1 MERGLEVAEGM
12 SRVELFEKIRRDRE
26 FDGLSMHALA
36 RRYGVHRRTV
46 RQALG
51 SAVPPERKRPVGRPA
66 PALGAWREWIDQIL
80 IADQTAP
87 RKQRHTAKRI
97 ADRLAAE
104 HGVVVAESTMRDH
117 VRKRRRELGLAAEAF
132 CEQVHDPG
140 VTAEVDWGEA
150 TVSVAGVLS
159 VLGLFLMR
167 SCFSGACFVMAFET
181 QCQQAFFE
189 GHVHALDWFSGV
201 FATIRYDNL
210 AAAAKK
216 TMKGRNRVEN
226 ERFVALRS
234 HYLYESWFTLVGL
247 EGAHEK
253 GGVEGEVGRFRR
265 NHLVPVPEVADLA
278 ELNDRLL
285 ACCIRD
291 LDRTI
296 TGRSE
301 TVGARLSRE
310 IDTLRPLPCS
320 PFPTW
325 EQSTHRVNQKS
336 MITVRRNHYSVP
348 VRLVGVKV
356 AARVGAREI
365 EVLADGQLVAT
376 HPRLR
381 GSQLRSARLDHYL
394 ELLTTKP
401 GALEHSLALRQE
413 REQGRWPDC
422 FDELWTLL
430 KERVGASDAARQI
443 VDVLMLCRD
452 HDPATVELAVRGALA
467 AGAIDGRAVALLL
480 DRKARP
486 PAVAIELPDRL
497 AQHQR
502 PAPSLG
508 EYDQLLDREA
518 VGQ

>member
-1 MERGLEVAEGM
+1 
-12 SRVELFEKIRRDRE
+12 
-26 FDGLSMHALA
+26 
-36 RRYGVHRRTV
+36 VHN
-46 RQALG
+46 
-51 SAVPPERKRPVGRPA
+51 
-66 PALGAWREWIDQIL
+66 
-80 IADQTAP
+80 
-87 RKQRHTAKRI
+87 
-97 ADRLAAE
+97 
-104 HGVVVAESTMRDH
+104 
-117 VRKRRRELGLAAEAF
+117 
-132 CEQVHDPG
+132 
-140 VTAEVDWGEA
+140 
-150 TVSVAGVLS
+150 
-159 VLGLFLMR
+159 
-167 SCFSGACFVMAFET
+167 
-181 QCQQAFFE
+181 
-189 GHVHALDWFSGV
+189 
-201 FATIRYDNL
+201 YDNL

-216 TMKGRNRVEN
+216 TLKGRNRVEN

-234 HYLYESWFTLVGL
+234 HYLYESWFTLVGI

-296 TGRSE
+296 DGQAE
-301 TVGARLSRE
+301 TVGARLSQE
-310 IDTLRPLPCS
+310 IEMLRPLPAS
-320 PFPTW
+320 AFPTW
-325 EQSTHRVNQKS
+325 EQSTHRVNQKA

-348 VRLVGVKV
+348 VRLVGMKV

-365 EVLADGQLVAT
+365 EVLADGKLVAK

-394 ELLTTKP
+394 ELLKDKP

-430 KERVGASDAARQI
+430 KERVGGSDAVRQI

-452 HDPATVELAVRGALA
+452 YDLTLVELAVRGALT
-467 AGAIDGRAVALLL
+467 AGAIDGRAVALLV
-480 DRKARP
+480 DRKTRP
-486 PAVAIELPDRL
+486 PAAALELPERL
-497 AQHQR
+497 AQHER

-508 EYDQLLDREA
+508 EYDQLLDSGA

>member
-1 MERGLEVAEGM
+1 M
-12 SRVELFEKIRRDRE
+12 SRVELFERIRRDHEYAGVSKRE
-26 FDGLSMHALA
+26 LA
-36 RRYGVHRRTV
+36 RRYRVHRRTV
-46 RQALG
+46 NQALE
-51 SAVPPERKRPVGRPA
+51 SPLPPERKRPEGRPA
-66 PALGAWREWIDQIL
+66 PALGPWVEWIDQIL
-80 IADQTAP
+80 IADQDAP
-87 RKQRHTAKRI
+87 KKQRHTAKRI
-97 ADRLAAE
+97 GDRLAEE
-104 HGVVVAESTMRDH
+104 HGVVVAGSTMRDH

-132 CEQVHDPG
+132 CPQVHDPG

-150 TVSVAGVLS
+150 TVSLAGVLT

-167 SCFSGACFVMAFET
+167 SCFSGACFVMAFES
-181 QCQQAFFE
+181 QSQQAFFE
-189 GHVHALDWFSGV
+189 GHVHALNWFSGV
-201 FATIRYDNL
+201 FTTIRYDNL
-210 AAAAKK
+210 KSAAKK
-216 TMKGRNRVEN
+216 ALKGRGRVEN

-296 TGRSE
+296 AGQTD

-310 IDTLRPLPCS
+310 IDMLRPLPAS

-336 MITVRRNHYSVP
+336 MIVVRRNHYSVP
-348 VRLVGVKV
+348 VRLVGAKV
-356 AARVGAREI
+356 SVRVGAREI
-365 EVLADGQLVAT
+365 EVVADGKLVAT

-394 ELLTTKP
+394 ELLKNKP
-401 GALEHSLALRQE
+401 GAFEHSLALRQE
-413 REQGRWPDC
+413 RERGGWPGC

-430 KERVGASDAARQI
+430 KDRVGASEAARQI
-443 VDVLMLCRD
+443 VDVLLLCRD
-452 HDPATVELAVRGALA
+452 HDPEIVELAVRGALA
-467 AGAIDGRAVALLL
+467 AGAVDGRAVALLI
-480 DRKARP
+480 DRKTRP
-486 PAVAIELPDRL
+486 PAEAIELPDRL
-497 AQHQR
+497 ARHDR
-502 PAPSLG
+502 PIPGLG
-508 EYDQLLDREA
+508 EYDQLLGREA
-518 VGQ
+518 VRQ

>member
-1 MERGLEVAEGM
+1 M
-12 SRVELFEKIRRDRE
+12 SRVELFERIRRDRE
-26 FDGLSMHALA
+26 FAGLSTHALA
-36 RRYGVHRRTV
+36 RKYGVHRRTV
-46 RQALG
+46 RQALE
-51 SAVPPERKRPVGRPA
+51 SPLPPERKRPEGRPA
-66 PALGAWREWIDQIL
+66 PVLGPYWEWIDQIL
-80 IADQTAP
+80 IADRDAP
-87 RKQRHTAKRI
+87 TKQRHTAKRI
-97 ADRLAAE
+97 ADRLAEE
-104 HGVVVAESTMRDH
+104 HGVVVAGSTMRDH

-132 CEQVHDPG
+132 CPQVHDPG
-140 VTAEVDWGEA
+140 QTAEVDWGEA
-150 TVSVAGVLS
+150 TVSLAGVLT

-189 GHVHALDWFSGV
+189 GHVHALSWFSGA
-201 FATIRYDNL
+201 FMTIRYDNL
-210 AAAAKK
+210 ASAAKK
-216 TMKGRNRVEN
+216 TLKGRNRIEN

-234 HYLYESWFTLVGL
+234 HYLYESWFTLVGI

-296 TGRSE
+296 SGQSE
-301 TVGARLSRE
+301 TVGVRLSRE
-310 IDTLRPLPCS
+310 IDVLRPLPGS

-336 MITVRRNHYSVP
+336 MIVVRRNHYSVP
-348 VRLVGVKV
+348 VRLVGSKV

-365 EVLADGQLVAT
+365 DVLADGKLVAR

-394 ELLTTKP
+394 ELLARKP

-413 REQGRWPDC
+413 REHGRWPEC
-422 FDELWTLL
+422 FDELWQQLR
-430 KERVGASDAARQI
+430 ERVGASEAARQI

-452 HDPATVELAVRGALA
+452 HDPQVVELAVRGALT
-467 AGAIDGRAVALLL
+467 AGAVDGRAVALLI
-480 DRKARP
+480 DRKTRP
-486 PAVAIELPDRL
+486 PADAIELPDRL
-497 AQHQR
+497 AAHQR
-502 PAPSLG
+502 PAPGLG
-508 EYDQLLDREA
+508 EYDQLLGREA

>member
-1 MERGLEVAEGM
+1 MG

-26 FDGLSMHALA
+26 FDDLSARELA

-46 RQALG
+46 RQAVE
-51 SAVPPERKRPVGRPA
+51 SAIPPERKRPEGRPA
-66 PALGAWREWIDQIL
+66 PALGAWREWIDEIL

-97 ADRLAAE
+97 GDRLAQE
-104 HGVVVAESTMRDH
+104 HGVVVAGSTMRDH

-150 TVSVAGVLS
+150 TVRLAGVMS
-159 VLGLFLMR
+159 VVGLFLMR

-189 GHVHALDWFSGV
+189 GHVYALDWFGGV
-201 FATIRYDNL
+201 FGTIRYDNL

-216 TMKGRNRVEN
+216 TLKGRNRIEN
-226 ERFVALRS
+226 ERFTALRS

-247 EGAHEK
+247 QGAHEK

-265 NHLVPVPEVADLA
+265 NHLVPIPEVADLA
-278 ELNDRLL
+278 ELNDRL
-285 ACCIRD
+285 AAWSIRD

-296 TGRSE
+296 AGRSE

-310 IDTLRPLPCS
+310 IDVLRALPAA

-348 VRLVGVKV
+348 VRLVGTKV

-365 EVLADGQLVAT
+365 EVLAGGHSVAV

-394 ELLTTKP
+394 ELLKNKP

-422 FDELWTLL
+422 FDELWQLL
-430 KERVGASDAARQI
+430 RERVGASEAARQI

-452 HDPATVELAVRGALA
+452 QDPAMVELAVRGALA
-467 AGAIDGRAVALLL
+467 AGAIDGRAVALLC
-480 DRKARP
+480 DRQQRP
-486 PAVAIELPDRL
+486 PNATLELPDRL
-497 AQHQR
+497 ARHER
-502 PAPSLG
+502 PAPGLG
-508 EYDQLLDREA
+508 EYDQLLDTTE
-518 VGQ
+518 GSL

>member
-1 MERGLEVAEGM
+1 M
-12 SRVELFEKIRRDRE
+12 SRVELFEKIRRDHE
-26 FDGLSMHALA
+26 FDGLSTHALA

-51 SAVPPERKRPVGRPA
+51 SAVPPGRKRPHGRPA
-66 PALGAWREWIDQIL
+66 PALGAWREWIDEIL

-97 ADRLAAE
+97 ADRLAQE
-104 HGVVVAESTMRDH
+104 HGVVVAGSTMRDH

-150 TVSVAGVLS
+150 TVSLAGVMS
-159 VLGLFLMR
+159 VLGVFLMR
-167 SCFSGACFVMAFET
+167 SCFSGACFVMAFES

-189 GHVHALDWFSGV
+189 GHVHALAWYGGV
-201 FATIRYDNL
+201 FTTIRYDNL

-216 TMKGRNRVEN
+216 TLKGRNRVEN

-234 HYLYESWFTLVGL
+234 HYLYESWFTLVGIQ
-247 EGAHEK
+247 GAHEK

-278 ELNDRLL
+278 QLNERLL
-285 ACCIRD
+285 ACCVRD
-291 LDRTI
+291 LGRTI
-296 TGRSE
+296 AGRSE
-301 TVGARLSRE
+301 TVGARLSQE
-310 IDTLRPLPCS
+310 IEMLRPLPAS

-348 VRLVGVKV
+348 VRLVGTKV

-365 EVLADGQLVAT
+365 DVLADGKLVAS
-376 HPRLR
+376 HPRVR

-394 ELLTTKP
+394 ELLKDKP
-401 GALEHSLALRQE
+401 GALEHSLALRHE

-430 KERVGASDAARQI
+430 KERVGASEAARQI

-452 HDPATVELAVRGALA
+452 HDPKLVELAVCGALA
-467 AGAIDGRAVALLL
+467 AGAIDGRAVALLI
-480 DRKARP
+480 DRKTRP
-486 PAVAIELPDRL
+486 PAEAIEVPDRL

-508 EYDQLLDREA
+508 EYDQLLVREA
-518 VGQ
+518 VRP